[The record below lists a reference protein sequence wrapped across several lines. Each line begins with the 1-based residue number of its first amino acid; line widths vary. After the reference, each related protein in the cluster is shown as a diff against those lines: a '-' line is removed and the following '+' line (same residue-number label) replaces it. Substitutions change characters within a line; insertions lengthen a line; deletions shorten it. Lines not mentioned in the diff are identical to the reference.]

1 MIAWK
6 KCLTASTGKTYDKK
20 IGAQIWDKRAKIGPE
35 IILFVIFSSFGSL
48 VFL

>member
-20 IGAQIWDKRAKIGPE
+20 IGAQIWDKRAKIGTE
-35 IILFVIFSSFGSL
+35 IFVIFSSFGSL